1 VRVGTCQ
8 AMIPPSTQLAALAI
22 SAGAFDWLADEPDLY
37 DDASGEPV

>member
-1 VRVGTCQ
+1 
-8 AMIPPSTQLAALAI
+8 MIPPSTQFAALAI